1 MHVGI
6 AEIVV
11 QETQGSKTSCMHIV
25 YNCQDPKLAAS
36 SSQHTQMKKCK
47 RGGGMTRAGL
57 GKGKGLCLATI
68 RFF

>member
-1 MHVGI
+1 MHKFCTYKLATTMHVGI

-36 SSQHTQMKKCK
+36 SSQHTQLELSANIFLQ
-47 RGGGMTRAGL
+47 TR
-57 GKGKGLCLATI
+57 
-68 RFF
+68 